1 MVRRKAPSIVTVE
14 HHLLRCP
21 ECGARHWLVVPVFD
35 GLAAAA
41 WARPHTLLCGECQG
55 ETELQKWVI
64 EAWANRPLREA

>member
-1 MVRRKAPSIVTVE
+1 
-14 HHLLRCP
+14 
-21 ECGARHWLVVPVFD
+21 VPVFD

-41 WARPHTLLCGECQG
+41 WARPHTLLCGECQA